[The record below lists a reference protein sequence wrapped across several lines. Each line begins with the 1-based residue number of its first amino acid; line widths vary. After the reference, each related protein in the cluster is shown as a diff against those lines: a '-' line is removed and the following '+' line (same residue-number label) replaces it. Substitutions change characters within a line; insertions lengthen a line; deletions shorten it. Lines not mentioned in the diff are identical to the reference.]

1 MGIIAWIVVGAIA
14 GWLAGMLR
22 SEGSRGFLGNMLVG
36 IVGGVVGGFVFGL
49 FDKSGADGI
58 NLYSI
63 IVATIGAL
71 IFLFIKDRLVK

>member
-1 MGIIAWIVVGAIA
+1 MGFLAWIVVGAIA
-14 GWLAGMLR
+14 GWLAGKLR
-22 SEGSRGFLGNMLVG
+22 SDGGRGFFGNMIVG

-49 FDKSGADGI
+49 FDKAGADGI

-71 IFLFIKDRLVK
+71 IFLFIKDKLTK

>member
-1 MGIIAWIVVGAIA
+1 MGVLSWIIVGAIA

-22 SEGSRGFLGNMLVG
+22 KEGSRGFFGNMIIG
-36 IVGGVVGGFVFGL
+36 IVGGVVGGFVFN
-49 FDKSGADGI
+49 FFNKAGADGI

-71 IFLFIKDRLVK
+71 IFLFIKDKLVK